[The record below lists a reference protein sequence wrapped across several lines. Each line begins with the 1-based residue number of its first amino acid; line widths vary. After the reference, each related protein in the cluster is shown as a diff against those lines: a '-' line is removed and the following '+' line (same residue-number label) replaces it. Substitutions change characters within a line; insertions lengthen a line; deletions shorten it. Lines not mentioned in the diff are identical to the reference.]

1 MIVRQS
7 QGGCAGADWRLI
19 RHANGSNVR
28 SARVVHPL
36 ELRTFVFGN
45 QEVNFHLRVRRR
57 HVNGFLVLDEEDR
70 GDAVQHQRQA
80 EVQHFDEFVKFVLH
94 RQILHF
100 RLGAVELDV
109 REAPGAQD
117 VIVGAGVEG
126 EIERRVAFEIIFA
139 VFKLKKYF

>member
-1 MIVRQS
+1 MNR
-7 QGGCAGADWRLI
+7 
-19 RHANGSNVR
+19 
-28 SARVVHPL
+28 
-36 ELRTFVFGN
+36 
-45 QEVNFHLRVRRR
+45 
-57 HVNGFLVLDEEDR
+57 FLVLDEEDR
-70 GDAVQHQRQA
+70 GDAVQHQRQT